1 MSEQDRVAWDER
13 FRAGDHADTE
23 ADPFLAE
30 LEEYAALI
38 PATRR
43 ALDVACGAGRN
54 AVWLAERGWDVTGCD
69 ISLEGLRKAQAL
81 AREHGVRLRLF
92 CQDLETIVLPPV
104 CFDLIVCFFYLQR
117 DLFAA
122 LKGALR
128 PGGLIVYKTYTSDQL
143 QFSGG
148 PRHPL
153 HLLQPQEL
161 LDAFRDFRVLC
172 YQEIVKGRGVAQ
184 LIAQKP
190 PESAAAGI
198 RKADPSLPRHAGT
211 GR

>member
-1 MSEQDRVAWDER
+1 MSQQERVAWDER
-13 FRAGDHADTE
+13 FRGGDHAETE

-30 LEEYAALI
+30 LENYATLF

-69 ISLEGLRKAQAL
+69 ISLEGLRKAQTL
-81 AREHGVRLRLF
+81 AREHGVGLRLF
-92 CQDLETIVLPPV
+92 CQDLETISLPPAR
-104 CFDLIVCFFYLQR
+104 FDLIVCFFYLQR
-117 DLFAA
+117 DLFGA
-122 LKGALR
+122 LKAALR
-128 PGGLIVYKTYTSDQL
+128 PGGLIVYKTYTRDQL

-153 HLLQPQEL
+153 HLLQAQEL

-172 YQEIVKGRGVAQ
+172 YQEIVKERGVAQ
-184 LIAQKP
+184 LIGQKR
-190 PESAAAGI
+190 S
-198 RKADPSLPRHAGT
+198 
-211 GR
+211 

>member
-1 MSEQDRVAWDER
+1 MSQQERVAWDER
-13 FRAGDHADTE
+13 FRGGDHAETE

-30 LEEYAALI
+30 LEDYATLF

-69 ISLEGLRKAQAL
+69 ISLEGLRKAQTL

-92 CQDLETIVLPPV
+92 CQDLETIFLPPAR
-104 CFDLIVCFFYLQR
+104 FDLIVCFFYLQR
-117 DLFAA
+117 DLFGA
-122 LKGALR
+122 LKAALR
-128 PGGLIVYKTYTSDQL
+128 PGGLIVYKTYTRDQL

-153 HLLQPQEL
+153 HLLQAQEL

-172 YQEIVKGRGVAQ
+172 YREIVQERGVAQ

-190 PESAAAGI
+190 QSESAALGI
-198 RKADPSLPRHAGT
+198 R
-211 GR
+211 